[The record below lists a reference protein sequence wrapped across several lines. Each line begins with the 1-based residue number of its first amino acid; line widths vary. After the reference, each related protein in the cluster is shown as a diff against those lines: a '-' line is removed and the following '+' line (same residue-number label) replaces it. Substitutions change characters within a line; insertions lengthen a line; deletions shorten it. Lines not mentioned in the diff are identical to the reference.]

1 MNASDAEVLDQAGG
15 LQQLM
20 GDQVLY
26 LQILRRFR
34 QRYAESV
41 TQVRAA
47 LAGGDSAGAVRIVHT
62 LKGAAG
68 MLGAQQLQ
76 QTAAQLEATSC
87 TLPLAPLEQALQR
100 LLREID
106 QLLSASGG
114 APAPGPA
121 AAAGA
126 PAQPMLVQHLARL
139 LEDGDG
145 AAIDV
150 LEQSAAALT
159 ASLGV
164 EVYEEVTAAAQQF
177 DFDAA
182 LARLRRGTAP

>member
-1 MNASDAEVLDQAGG
+1 MNSADAEVLDQAGG

-34 QRYAESV
+34 QRYAGAAAEA
-41 TQVRAA
+41 RAA
-47 LAGGDSAGAVRIVHT
+47 LAGGDSDGALRIVHT

-76 QTAAQLEATSC
+76 QVAAQLEAASC
-87 TLPLAPLEQALQR
+87 ALPLAPLEQALQR
-100 LLREID
+100 LLCAID
-106 QLLSASGG
+106 QLLSQADGAAA
-114 APAPGPA
+114 APAPAPA
-121 AAAGA
+121 A
-126 PAQPMLVQHLARL
+126 AQPMLVQHLARL

-159 ASLGV
+159 ASLGA
-164 EVYEEVTAAAQQF
+164 EVFEEVTAAAQQF

-182 LARLRRGTAP
+182 LARLRRGPAP

>member
-1 MNASDAEVLDQAGG
+1 MNSADAEVLDQAGG

-34 QRYAESV
+34 QRYAGAAAD
-41 TQVRAA
+41 TRAA
-47 LAGGDSAGAVRIVHT
+47 LAGGDTAGAVRIVHT

-76 QTAAQLEATSC
+76 QAAAQLEAASC
-87 TLPLAPLEQALQR
+87 ALPLAPLEQALQR
-100 LLREID
+100 LLCAVD
-106 QLLSASGG
+106 QLLSESDGAAAA
-114 APAPGPA
+114 APAP
-121 AAAGA
+121 A
-126 PAQPMLVQHLARL
+126 PASAQPILVQHLARL

-150 LEQSAAALT
+150 LEQSAAALA
-159 ASLGV
+159 ASLGA
-164 EVYEEVTAAAQQF
+164 EVFAEVSAAAQQF

-182 LARLRRGTAP
+182 LARLRRGPAP

>member
-47 LAGGDSAGAVRIVHT
+47 LAGGDSAGAVHIVHT

-87 TLPLAPLEQALQR
+87 SLPLAPLEQALQQ
-100 LLREID
+100 LLGEID
-106 QLLSASGG
+106 QLLSA
-114 APAPGPA
+114 ADEPAAMAPA
-121 AAAGA
+121 AA
-126 PAQPMLVQHLARL
+126 QPVLVRHLARL

-159 ASLGV
+159 ASLGA
-164 EVYEEVTAAAQQF
+164 EVFGEVAAAAQQF

>member
-1 MNASDAEVLDQAGG
+1 MNSADAAVLDQAGG

-34 QRYAESV
+34 QRYAGAAAE
-41 TQVRAA
+41 TRAA
-47 LAGGDSAGAVRIVHT
+47 LAGGDTTGAVRIVHT

-76 QTAAQLEATSC
+76 QVAAQLEAASC
-87 TLPLAPLEQALQR
+87 ALPLAPLDQALQR
-100 LLREID
+100 LLCAID
-106 QLLSASGG
+106 KLLSQADGAAA
-114 APAPGPA
+114 APAPAPAPA
-121 AAAGA
+121 A
-126 PAQPMLVQHLARL
+126 AQPMLVRHLARL

-159 ASLGV
+159 ASLGA
-164 EVYEEVTAAAQQF
+164 EVFGEVTAAAQQF

-182 LARLRRGTAP
+182 LARLRRGPAP

>member
-1 MNASDAEVLDQAGG
+1 MTTTDAAVLDQAAG
-15 LQQLM
+15 LRQLM
-20 GDQVLY
+20 GDQALY
-26 LQILRRFR
+26 LQILRRFH
-34 QRYAESV
+34 QRYAGSAI
-41 TQVRAA
+41 QLRAA

-76 QTAAQLEATSC
+76 QAAAQLEAASC
-87 TLPLAPLEQALQR
+87 ALPLAPLEQALRR
-100 LLREID
+100 LLGEID
-106 QLLSASGG
+106 QLLSAADEPA
-114 APAPGPA
+114 APAPA
-121 AAAGA
+121 S
-126 PAQPMLVQHLARL
+126 AQPALVRRLARL

-159 ASLGV
+159 ASLGA
-164 EVYEEVTAAAQQF
+164 EVFGEVSTAAQQF

-182 LARLRRGTAP
+182 LARLRRGMAP